1 MKQKKDSVP
10 VVPVILTSDIT
21 LENVNFK
28 SGATVAVSP
37 ATAEWLIAQGA
48 AQIKPQADKE

>member
-10 VVPVILTSDIT
+10 VVPVMLTTDIT

-37 ATAEWLIAQGA
+37 ATADWLIAQGA
-48 AQIKPQADKE
+48 AKIKPQADKE